1 MCGTLII
8 PLWDVNFGKDSAG
21 YFGLYYA
28 VYYAVH
34 YAVYYAVYYAVH
46 YAVHY
51 AVNNQVQ
58 TLWLILSVPY
68 MVRSTGTGTVPYHT
82 TVNNKCQSL

>member
-8 PLWDVNFGKDSAG
+8 PLWDVNFGDDSAG

-28 VYYAVH
+28 VH
-34 YAVYYAVYYAVH
+34 YAVY

-68 MVRSTGTGTVPYHT
+68 MVRSTGTVPVPYHT